1 MTLQELWG
9 LEFQAETKA
18 LLAGWDFI
26 TTAPVE
32 LVIMGAIAVVTLVW
46 TLLFWEKAE

>member
-1 MTLQELWG
+1 VTLQELWG
-9 LEFQAETKA
+9 LEFQATMKA
-18 LLAGWDFI
+18 LLMGWDFI

-32 LVIMGAIAVVTLVW
+32 LVIMGTIAVVVLVW